1 MSGTVGTSRPA
12 AHSLAG
18 IGLLRSLDETARQRL
33 ERRCT
38 WTRWNPGEHIIDRES
53 SSNDVHFVVQG
64 RARVVEFSESG
75 NRDVVLDEIGVGGY
89 FGELAAIDGEPRSTN
104 VVAAER
110 TITASLSPDD
120 FVDMLFE
127 HREVGLAFMCRLTE
141 MVRASTSRIV
151 DLSLRDAQKRILAE
165 LLRQAKTGGGGKPNT
180 GFIRPVPVHGD
191 IAARVSTT
199 RETVARTISDLTH
212 RGIVERRDDALYIH
226 DLEQLTRL
234 AGRLA

>member
-1 MSGTVGTSRPA
+1 MSGTLSTTPPA

-18 IGLLRSLDETARQRL
+18 IELLRDLDDVARQRL
-33 ERRCT
+33 ERRCA
-38 WTRWNPGEHIIDRES
+38 WARWNPGEHIIDRES
-53 SSNDVHFVVQG
+53 ASNDVYFIVRG

-75 NRDVVLDEIGVGGY
+75 SRDVVLDEIGAGGY

-104 VVAAER
+104 VVAAEL
-110 TITASLSPDD
+110 TVTASLSPQD
-120 FVDMLFE
+120 FIDMLFE
-127 HREVGLAFMCRLTE
+127 HRDVGLAFMCRLTE
-141 MVRASTSRIV
+141 MVRASTLRIV
-151 DLSLRDAQKRILAE
+151 DLSLRDAQKRVYAE

-212 RGIVERRDDALYIH
+212 RGIVERKDDALHIYN
-226 DLEQLTRL
+226 LEQLTRL